1 MATND
6 RFDENHT
13 AGAAQLARAIA
24 SRRIGALEACDAAIA
39 RIESGDRELNAVV
52 VRDFDRA
59 REQARAADAAIA
71 RGERRPLLG
80 VPMTVKE
87 SFDMAGLPTTW
98 GFEFAR
104 RLPLAAED
112 AVAVARL
119 KAAGAV
125 LLGKTNV
132 ALALADWQSDNPVYG
147 RTLHP
152 LAPARTPGGSSG
164 GGAAAVAAGFVP
176 MEVGSDLVGSI
187 RVPAHF
193 CGLFG
198 HKPSHGLCP
207 KRGHNFP
214 GAPPGAHDDPLA
226 VIGPLARNAE
236 DLLLALDVLAGP
248 DADEA
253 VGYRL
258 DLPPPRFDRIDR
270 CRVLLLDEHPAA
282 RASADVR
289 RAVCAA
295 GQALAAGGATV
306 VDRSEWL
313 PDLAKLVEDY
323 GRMVMAFVSRG
334 EPGPVISAHDWMNL
348 LDERARVRRAFAR
361 LFDTVDA
368 ILCPPFGTT
377 AFLHRDDRKAALRI
391 DGVDTPYDAQGAWA
405 SMASFAGLP
414 ATVAPT
420 EHSADGLPIGVQV
433 IGAFLHDRTTI
444 ELARWLEESLGRGQS
459 RGPRGSP
466 AAS

>member
-1 MATND
+1 MFANAFEESAWQRTNASTNPAP
-6 RFDENHT
+6 RAPRSWHGPSQR
-13 AGAAQLARAIA
+13 GA
-24 SRRIGALEACDAAIA
+24 SGALEACDAAIA
-39 RIESGDRELNAVV
+39 RIESGVRELNAVV
-52 VRDFDRA
+52 VRDLERA

-104 RLPLAAED
+104 RLPRAAED

-119 KAAGAV
+119 KAASAV
-125 LLGKTNV
+125 
-132 ALALADWQSDNPVYG
+132 PC
-147 RTLHP
+147 
-152 LAPARTPGGSSG
+152 
-164 GGAAAVAAGFVP
+164 AVPF
-176 MEVGSDLVGSI
+176 L
-187 RVPAHF
+187 
-193 CGLFG
+193 
-198 HKPSHGLCP
+198 
-207 KRGHNFP
+207 
-214 GAPPGAHDDPLA
+214 PPGRPS
-226 VIGPLARNAE
+226 R
-236 DLLLALDVLAGP
+236 
-248 DADEA
+248 
-253 VGYRL
+253 
-258 DLPPPRFDRIDR
+258 
-270 CRVLLLDEHPAA
+270 PAA
-282 RASADVR
+282 PRSSIGAS
-289 RAVCAA
+289 
-295 GQALAAGGATV
+295 GFPI
-306 VDRSEWL
+306 S
-313 PDLAKLVEDY
+313 PKLVEDH

-334 EPGPVISAHDWMNL
+334 DPGPVISAHDWMNL
-348 LDERARVRRAFAR
+348 LDERARARRAFAR
-361 LFDTVDA
+361 HFDTVDA
-368 ILCPPFGTT
+368 ILCPRFGTT

-444 ELARWLEESLGRGQS
+444 ELARWLEESLGRDQS